1 MNAVNIVAAPGFSR
15 LAEKVEKDFAQ
26 NFGSTLETM
35 PRIAIGKS
43 TDAGHRISR
52 TMMQSGVYL
61 DYGKKNGNTFAPGAA
76 MIDALRVEQPKE
88 AQAYINRTMDSLLQA
103 GLKEDEALDRI
114 AGTVKQMMGF
124 DPATGQYVRTAGIAN
139 VTDSMISSS
148 QFPFWD
154 IGYYTRIFRQ
164 PLVSN
169 YAKSMVSLESPGN
182 PWCDAIAVYRR
193 VFEGFGKISQVAQ
206 GLVEATASSPV
217 SSNTNLIMQAV
228 INLAIDYESSIEAN
242 LRAGQPGNFLSAS
255 EFSDNE
261 RYADLM
267 LERLHNVL
275 IYFGNDETGTEGLQD
290 IAGETVY
297 GGTPLNTIVNG
308 ASTTKGALIVE
319 EFNGIVQEFL
329 RENRYMPTEIRINC
343 STYVMKAMM
352 GTSYS
357 QGFMPDSPIKILQ
370 GTFNAKNDL
379 GGGGLQTCKW
389 TLVADPLLDP
399 NTPYNTASSDLMFI
413 TVPAI
418 KSAWGEDTGLVI
430 APEVLK
436 RFIVPAF
443 AQRSGTLFT
452 MYKRVAGVIAPIG
465 NTVKCI
471 RGFGY
476 SA

>member
-1 MNAVNIVAAPGFSR
+1 MNAVNIEAAPGFSK
-15 LAEKVEKDFAQ
+15 LAEKIEKDLST
-26 NFGSTLETM
+26 NFGATLATM
-35 PRIAIGKS
+35 PRVAIGKA

-52 TMMQSGVYL
+52 SMMQSGVYL
-61 DYGKKNGNTFAPGAA
+61 DYGKKSGNVFAPGAA
-76 MIDALRVEQPKE
+76 MVDALRVEAPKE
-88 AQAYINRTMDSLLQA
+88 AQAYINRTMDSLIQA
-103 GLKEDEALDRI
+103 GVSEADALDRI
-114 AGTVKQMMGF
+114 ANSAKQMMGF
-124 DPATGQYVRTAGIAN
+124 DPKTGQYVKTASIAG
-139 VTDSMISSS
+139 VTDSMIGNSS
-148 QFPFWD
+148 FPFWD
-154 IGYYTRIFRQ
+154 IGYYNRVFRQ
-164 PLVSN
+164 PFVQN

-182 PWCDAIAVYRR
+182 PWCDAVAVYRR
-193 VFEGFGKISQVAQ
+193 VFEGFGKISQVAN
-206 GLVEATASSPV
+206 GMVEATASSPV
-217 SSNTNLIMQAV
+217 SSNTNMLMQAV

-267 LERLHNVL
+267 LDRLHNVL

-297 GGTPLNTIVNG
+297 AGTPLNTIVNG
-308 ASTTKGALIVE
+308 ASTTKGALVVE
-319 EFNGIVQEFL
+319 AFNSILQEFM
-329 RENRYMPTEIRINC
+329 RENRYMATEIKINC

-352 GTSYS
+352 GTTYS
-357 QGFMPDSPIKILQ
+357 QGFMPDAPIKILQ
-370 GTFNAKNDL
+370 GIFNAKNDL

-389 TLVADPLLDP
+389 TLIADPLLDP
-399 NTPYNTASSDLMFI
+399 NTPYNAQNSDLMFI
-413 TVPAI
+413 TVPSI
-418 KSAWGEDTGLVI
+418 KSAFGEETGLVI

-436 RFIVPAF
+436 RFIVPTF

-452 MYKRVAGVIAPIG
+452 MYKRVAGAIAPIG

>member
-1 MNAVNIVAAPGFSR
+1 MKPNIVAASGFGG
-15 LAEKVEKDFAQ
+15 LAEKFEKDIST
-26 NFGSTLETM
+26 NFGATIESM
-35 PRIAIGKS
+35 PRISIGKA

-52 TMMQSGVYL
+52 SMMQSGVYL
-61 DYGKKNGNTFAPGAA
+61 DYGKKAGNVFAPGAA
-76 MIDALRVEQPKE
+76 VPDAMRVEAPQA
-88 AQAYINRTMDSLLQA
+88 AQAYANRMMDSLLDK
-103 GLKEDEALDRI
+103 GITEDEAKRRVASGLVDL
-114 AGTVKQMMGF
+114 MGF
-124 DPATGQYVRTAGIAN
+124 DPKTGQYVRSAA
-139 VTDSMISSS
+139 VAAMKDSMISSS
-148 QFPFWD
+148 TFPYWD
-154 IGYYTRIFRQ
+154 IGYFTKIFRQ
-164 PLVSN
+164 PLVQN

-182 PWCDAIAVYRR
+182 PWVDAIAVYRR

-206 GLVEATASSPV
+206 GSVEATHSSPV
-217 SSNTNLIMQAV
+217 SSNTNMIMQAV
-228 INLAIDYESSIEAN
+228 INLAVDYESSLEAT
-242 LRAGQPGNFLSAS
+242 LKASMPGNFLSAS

-267 LERLHNVL
+267 LDRLHNVL

-308 ASTTKGALIVE
+308 ASTQKGALIVE
-319 EFNGIVQEFL
+319 AFNGIIQEFL
-329 RENRYMPTEIRINC
+329 RENRYMPNEIRINC

-352 GTSYS
+352 GTTYS
-357 QGFMPDSPIKILQ
+357 QGFMPDAPIKVLQ
-370 GTFNAKNDL
+370 GNFNAKNDL

-399 NTPYNTASSDLMFI
+399 NTPYNTANSDLMFI
-413 TVPAI
+413 TVPSI
-418 KSAWGEDTGLVI
+418 SSAWGQESGLVI

-443 AQRSGTLFT
+443 AQRSGTLYT
-452 MYKRVAGVIAPIG
+452 MYKRVAGIIAPIG

-476 SA
+476 SV